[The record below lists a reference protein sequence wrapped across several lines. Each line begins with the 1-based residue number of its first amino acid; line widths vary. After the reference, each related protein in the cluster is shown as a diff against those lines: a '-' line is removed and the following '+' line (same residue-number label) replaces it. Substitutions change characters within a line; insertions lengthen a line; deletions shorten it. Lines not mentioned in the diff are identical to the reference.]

1 MIKTYSVDTQNCPVF
16 APGANPILL
25 TILSVNCSIL
35 RKAVSLMSCIFPRKD
50 VAAHI
55 FPYNYVSTHIFPY
68 NYVWDNEG
76 HI

>member
-1 MIKTYSVDTQNCPVF
+1 
-16 APGANPILL
+16 
-25 TILSVNCSIL
+25 
-35 RKAVSLMSCIFPRKD
+35 MSCIFPRKD

-76 HI
+76 HILKFN